1 MSRGTQ
7 SLRVRAVA
15 SSWFAALVV
24 ACVALAA
31 LGGFVAYTA
40 HAAPGSTDVASE
52 RAHWSVD
59 GEFGHSADVTRQNP
73 VFNVGATLSN
83 RSTYFTNAAPVLD
96 GRYVARYAGA
106 TTESASVSV
115 DAALV
120 VRSVG
125 ENTVYWTDRQALDDD
140 TASVSPGESVTV
152 EFSLNATE
160 VAQRASTIQSGL
172 GSTPGAVETFVAVA
186 VDVEGTADGQPAAL
200 SFTHRLPVS
209 VNGDTYAVGPAE
221 TSRETM
227 TTTETLTTPREYG
240 LLWSLGGPLLLVL
253 GSGGLAGLALGRQR
267 GALEL
272 SVAERRLLQFRD
284 ERAEFDEWV
293 VSVRLPAELSE
304 RPRAEADSLS
314 DLVDFA
320 IDTDSGVLEDPDT
333 GTFYAVGEELLVAYE
348 PPRLADRPGESER
361 AADDS
366 GTLFA
371 DLGEPDAPDDD
382 DEQDDDEQSVDE
394 QDDGEQSVDEQ
405 DDGEQS
411 VDVDGAD

>member
-1 MSRGTQ
+1 MGRGTQ

-31 LGGFVAYTA
+31 VGGFAAYTA
-40 HAAPGSTDVASE
+40 HAAPGSTATASE

-59 GEFGHSADVTRQNP
+59 GEFGHSAQVTGENP
-73 VFNVGATLSN
+73 VFDVGETLSN

-96 GRYVARYAGA
+96 GQYVARYAGA

-125 ENTVYWTDRQALDDD
+125 ENTVYWTDRQSLDD
-140 TASVSPGESVTV
+140 ASAAVSPGESVAV

-160 VAQRASTIQSGL
+160 VAQRASTIQSEL
-172 GSTPGAVETFVAVA
+172 GSTPGEVETFVTVA
-186 VDVEGTADGQPAAL
+186 VDAEGTADGQPAAL

-227 TTTETLTTPREYG
+227 TTTETVTTPREYG
-240 LLWSLGGPLLLVL
+240 PLWSLGGPLLFVL
-253 GSGGLAGLALGRQR
+253 GSGGLAALALARRR
-267 GALEL
+267 GGLEL
-272 SVAERRLLQFRD
+272 SAAERRLLEFRD

-304 RPRAEADSLS
+304 RPRADADSLA

-333 GTFYAVGEELLVAYE
+333 GTFYAVGEELLIAYE
-348 PPRLADRPGESER
+348 PPRLAERPG
-361 AADDS
+361 DDS
-366 GTLFA
+366 RVGETDALGA
-371 DLGEPDAPDDD
+371 DVDEPDAPGEAGER
-382 DEQDDDEQSVDE
+382 DEAEQSVDADE
-394 QDDGEQSVDEQ
+394 VDSVGD
-405 DDGEQS
+405 
-411 VDVDGAD
+411 

>member
-1 MSRGTQ
+1 MDRGTQ

-31 LGGFVAYTA
+31 VGGFAAYTA

-59 GEFGHSADVTRQNP
+59 GEFGHSAEVTRENP
-73 VFNVGATLSN
+73 VFDVGETLSN
-83 RSTYFTNAAPVLD
+83 RSTYFTNAAPVLEAQ
-96 GRYVARYAGA
+96 YVANYAGA
-106 TTESASVSV
+106 TSESASVTV

-125 ENTVYWTDRQALDDD
+125 ENTVYWSDRQTLDD
-140 TASVSPGESVTV
+140 ASAAVSPGESVAV

-160 VAQRASTIQSGL
+160 VAQRASAIQSEL
-172 GSTPGAVETFVAVA
+172 GNTPGEVETFVTVA
-186 VDVEGTADGQPAAL
+186 VDAEGTADGQPAAL

-209 VNGDTYAVGPAE
+209 VNGDTYAVGPAQ

-227 TTTETLTTPREYG
+227 TTTETVTTPREYG
-240 LLWSLGGPLLLVL
+240 PLWSLGGPLLFAL
-253 GSGGLAGLALGRQR
+253 GSGGLAALALGRQR

-272 SVAERRLLQFRD
+272 SAAERRLLEFRD
-284 ERAEFDEWV
+284 QRAEFDEWV
-293 VSVRLPAELSE
+293 VSVRLPAAVSE
-304 RPRAEADSLS
+304 RPRADADSLA

-333 GTFYAVGEELLVAYE
+333 GTFYAVGDEFLVAYE
-348 PPRLADRPGESER
+348 PPRLAERPG
-361 AADDS
+361 D
-366 GTLFA
+366 GGPG
-371 DLGEPDAPDDD
+371 GEPDTLDGEVDEADAPGEA
-382 DEQDDDEQSVDE
+382 DERDGAEQSVDADE
-394 QDDGEQSVDEQ
+394 VDSVSD
-405 DDGEQS
+405 
-411 VDVDGAD
+411 